1 MKKFIQVY
9 AKNCRDVIMNIDY
22 LVSIQIKYDSGKH
35 NYIFTLVNGEEIVV
49 EPYQFVRIK
58 DELKEMGVYFKN
70 D

>member
-9 AKNCRDVIMNIDY
+9 TKNCRDVIMNIDY
-22 LVSIQIKYDSGKH
+22 LVSIQIKYDYDKH
-35 NYIFTLVNGEEIVV
+35 NYIFTLVNVKDIVGEQH
-49 EPYQFVRIK
+49 QFVRIT